1 MKQQHQGL
9 TAIAHFLQRQD
20 ALRSLSGTDTKAATS
35 IVTVEHQHG
44 VSKLPLL
51 AGAQSFDSP
60 QTGQTRLGFGNM
72 AGCRASATWQGVDAA
87 TVVIALRLCVSTVP

>member
-1 MKQQHQGL
+1 MRVTKLQNQAR
-9 TAIAHFLQRQD
+9 TAIKHFLQRQD
-20 ALRSLSGTDTKAATS
+20 GLRSLSGTDTKAAAS

-60 QTGQTRLGFGNM
+60 QTGHTRFGFGNM
-72 AGCRASATWQGVDAA
+72 AGCRRV
-87 TVVIALRLCVSTVP
+87 TVVIALRLRVSTVP

>member
-1 MKQQHQGL
+1 MAL
-9 TAIAHFLQRQD
+9 AHFLPGPV
-20 ALRSLSGTDTKAATS
+20 ALRSLSGTDIKAATS

-60 QTGQTRLGFGNM
+60 QTGHTRFGFGNM
-72 AGCRASATWQGVDAA
+72 EGCRRSGCPHCGPFVRIDGPL
-87 TVVIALRLCVSTVP
+87 IPS

>member
-1 MKQQHQGL
+1 M
-9 TAIAHFLQRQD
+9 AIAHFLQRQD
-20 ALRSLSGTDTKAATS
+20 GLRSLSGTDTKAATS

-60 QTGQTRLGFGNM
+60 QTGHTRFGFGNM
-72 AGCRASATWQGVDAA
+72 ERCRRSDCGYCAPFARIDGPLIPS
-87 TVVIALRLCVSTVP
+87 

>member
-1 MKQQHQGL
+1 MKRQDQARS
-9 TAIAHFLQRQD
+9 AIAHFLQRQD
-20 ALRSLSGTDTKAATS
+20 GLRSLSGADTKVATS

-60 QTGQTRLGFGNM
+60 QTGHTRLGFGNM
-72 AGCRASATWQGVDAA
+72 EGVDAA
-87 TVVIALRLCVSTVP
+87 TVVIALRLRVSKVP